1 MRLGVPA
8 RRAGPA
14 FVVAALGTG
23 LGGCDWTAPSITR
36 LNVAEP
42 ARPEAPLGVA
52 VEVNTDEPARLSVEI
67 ADDAGVDR
75 LELDGEPGTEHV
87 VPLVGLR
94 PGRTHSVTFIATDA
108 AGNADRAPPL
118 IVETDPL
125 PDDFPPLETTVSR
138 PERMEPGWTLLNVYR
153 WGDEGNDPNFG
164 LLVAVDATGEVV
176 WYYRADHTIMQ
187 AIPLANGNLLYMAS
201 LDGVWGILVEIDLL
215 GNVVRRWHSRA
226 AAGRAPAGS
235 ILVDTDS
242 LHHEIIELPSG
253 NLVALSS
260 EVRSYDDYPTSDED
274 ADAPRETRDVIGDV
288 IVEFTPDGT
297 ILAEWPLLD
306 AVDPYRIS
314 YGSLGTGFWEDT
326 YLALGHPT
334 GEAADWAHANALA
347 HDPVDD
353 AFVVSLRH
361 QDAQVKVDRNG
372 AARWILGPHGGWD
385 EPWHDRL
392 LEPQGDLEWPFH
404 GHGVEV
410 TPDGSILLFDNGN
423 NRALPFDEPM
433 AAEDSYS
440 RAVEFEVDEEAMT
453 VRQAWA
459 YPGPGAERFYSS
471 FLSDA
476 DRLPQTGNVLITDGA
491 RTRPVETED
500 GETEDRRWARIVE
513 VTRDEAAE
521 VVFELTIDDESP
533 VGWHVYRAGRW
544 TPTRVA
550 GTAAT
555 FDVP

>member
-1 MRLGVPA
+1 MRLGVAA
-8 RRAGPA
+8 RRVGPV

-75 LELDGEPGTEHV
+75 RELDGEPGTEHV

-94 PGRTHSVTFIATDA
+94 PGRTHSVTFVATDA

-153 WGDEGNDPNFG
+153 WGDEGNDPDFG

-201 LDGVWGILVEIDLL
+201 LDGVWGMLVEIDVL

-226 AAGRAPAGS
+226 AAESAPAGS
-235 ILVDTDS
+235 VLVDTDS

-260 EVRSYDDYPTSDED
+260 EVRSFDDYPTSDED
-274 ADAPRETRDVIGDV
+274 PDAPRETQDVIGDV

-347 HDPVDD
+347 HDPADD
-353 AFVVSLRH
+353 AFIVSLRH
-361 QDAQVKVDRNG
+361 QDAQVKVDRSG

-410 TPDGSILLFDNGN
+410 TPDGTILLFDNGN

-440 RAVEFEVDEEAMT
+440 RAVEFEVDEETMT

-555 FDVP
+555 VAVP